1 MRTAA
6 LQPKHG
12 LIKRRCVKM
21 QTAVVKEASCAGGFC
36 ELPHKP
42 ASEYKQFLSNGEG
55 IPPPLKIEEPKLA
68 FKLSYPGEVK
78 VESETISPTYLL
90 WLGRRWYASP

>member
-6 LQPKHG
+6 LQPKHC

-36 ELPHKP
+36 ELPQKP

-55 IPPPLKIEEPKLA
+55 IPPPLKVQETKVA
-68 FKLSYPGEVK
+68 YKLSYPNDKK
-78 VESETISPTYLL
+78 VESETIIPLYIF
-90 WLGRRWYASP
+90 WMGRRWYASP